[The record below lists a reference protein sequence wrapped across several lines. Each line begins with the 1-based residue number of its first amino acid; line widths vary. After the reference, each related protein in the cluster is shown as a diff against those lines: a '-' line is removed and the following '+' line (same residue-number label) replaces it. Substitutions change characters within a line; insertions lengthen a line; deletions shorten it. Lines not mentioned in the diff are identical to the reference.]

1 MQQKIGKILADTFR
15 IKTDE
20 ITSETA
26 IENIDTW
33 DSLTHMELVA
43 NLEEGLGIEFDGDE
57 IADMINF
64 GAIEKIVSR
73 KRSNGNKR

>member
-1 MQQKIGKILADTFR
+1 MQEKIRKILATTFR
-15 IKTDE
+15 VKPDE

-26 IENIDTW
+26 IGDIDTW

-57 IADMINF
+57 IVDMTSVST
-64 GAIEKIVSR
+64 IEKIIIEKS
-73 KRSNGNKR
+73 K

>member
-1 MQQKIGKILADTFR
+1 MQEKIRKILADTFR
-15 IKTDE
+15 VKMDD
-20 ITSETA
+20 ITSATA

-57 IADMINF
+57 IAEMTNVGI
-64 GAIEKIVSR
+64 IEEIVR
-73 KRSNGNKR
+73 KKNNGN